1 MRGHVFVSYARRDQD
16 FVDRLVDTL
25 ERRGETVWIDR
36 EDIPASLKWMDRI
49 RSAIVDARAC
59 LFVISRHAVD
69 SEVWKARWQASLHR
83 RGELDDLGA
92 RVPRSCSVF
101 RRTGKRGDLR
111 SGFAG
116 AAGPALSKAA
126 RRWSRLGDETTGI
139 HLPGTSSLLCT
150 SEDPET
156 AG

>member
-1 MRGHVFVSYARRDQD
+1 MTVARRHTSEAKRRAPAAQEHVFVSYARRDQD

-69 SEVWKARWQASLHR
+69 SEVWNVELIR
-83 RGELDDLGA
+83 RQGPLVDCG
-92 RVPRSCSVF
+92 PRSS
-101 RRTGKRGDLR
+101 RTGH
-111 SGFAG
+111 
-116 AAGPALSKAA
+116 AAQAVV
-126 RRWSRLGDETTGI
+126 
-139 HLPGTSSLLCT
+139 
-150 SEDPET
+150 
-156 AG
+156 